1 MEDLTM
7 KKIFR
12 LFPAALAV
20 IVFAS
25 CADKMGSDINV
36 SESDVPVQEGN
47 LVQMTFSASMG
58 EDVDSK
64 TTYSRRKVYWEA
76 SDAITVFSVGENV
89 TKTPFSDPEL
99 LENGAVARFSGVAD
113 ASAET
118 YYAVYPH
125 SEANT
130 YDNGTFSVVFPHTHV
145 AVANGFPS
153 GSNVSVAVSEKDAE
167 TTGQNLQFMNV
178 GALLAFSFADLET
191 AWNTASV
198 AFKAKKSDTEYW
210 RLAGATTLTLDEND
224 LPVAAEGD
232 VQAVVVNAP
241 DGGFK
246 TGVTY
251 YIPVIPVG
259 ACTGMELVYT
269 DLNGVTYT
277 KKNDVGFELLRSYM
291 FNVGKL
297 PKPYA
302 ITLPEGDVTL
312 VVDFS
317 TVWPFVERMPDAVDG
332 KVPAMSYA
340 FMYEITSKNQFV
352 PLYFK
357 FTEAKNISYSSR
369 FTYNYD
375 GDGNNGQVLNLT
387 LGTGH
392 GLKITLPGISGKYL
406 KSVKAWVCGRSNKTF
421 KVLEQISSSA
431 TNLSSGDTAAE
442 LVFPVEN
449 QNTEEGVAYE
459 MTSISGNNNIRKLE
473 ITYTEDAPTAE

>member
-1 MEDLTM
+1 M
-7 KKIFR
+7 KKTFR
-12 LFPAALAV
+12 FFFAALAA

-25 CADKMGSDINV
+25 CADKMGNEINAP
-36 SESDVPVQEGN
+36 EGGATVQDGN
-47 LVQMTFSASMG
+47 LVQMTFSASMA

-89 TKTPFSDPEL
+89 TKTTFSEPEL
-99 LENGAVARFSGVAD
+99 LENDAVARFSGVAD

-130 YDNGTFSVVFPHTHV
+130 YDNNGTFSVVFPHTHV

-153 GSNVSVAVSEKDAE
+153 GSNVSVAVSDAE
-167 TTGQNLQFMNV
+167 ATGQNLQFKNV

-210 RLAGATTLTLDEND
+210 GLAGATTFTLDENN
-224 LPVAAEGD
+224 LPVAVEGD
-232 VQAVVVNAP
+232 KQEVVVNAP

-277 KKNDVGFELLRSYM
+277 KYNDVGFELLRSYM
-291 FNVGKL
+291 FNVGQL

-302 ITLPEGDVTL
+302 ITLPEGNVTL

-317 TVWPFVERMPDAVDG
+317 TEWPFVERMPDAVDG
-332 KVPAMSYA
+332 KVPAMSYP
-340 FMYEITSKNQFV
+340 FMYEITSENQFI

-369 FTYNYD
+369 TTYD
-375 GDGNNGQVLNLT
+375 ADGNKGTALNIALDS
-387 LGTGH
+387 GH

-406 KSVKAWVCGRSNKTF
+406 KSVKAWTCNRGTAKTF
-421 KVLEQISSSA
+421 MVLEQK
-431 TNLSSGDTAAE
+431 SSGAINSASQDTAAE

-449 QNTEEGVAYE
+449 LNTAEGVAYE
-459 MTSISGNNNIRKLE
+459 MTNISGNNNIRKLE